1 MRANAPL
8 HVHVSTLFM
17 VLILLVGSLLGI
29 VGYRMADRL
38 ISSVSE
44 DLAQRISR
52 ETASELR
59 QLTEPAHTALQLL
72 QFEPLAGFTQFEQR
86 MTRLPLIKA
95 TLDHTPA
102 SASIFFGYPNGD
114 YFYVHRLRSAD
125 EREHFEA
132 PAGAHYMVR
141 SIERQGAAPRGR
153 QIFLNER
160 LQVMLARSVPD
171 YARSF
176 DPRNRSWYR
185 QALRHNDVFVTDP
198 YLFYTD
204 RQIGITLSRPSRH
217 ASGTVIGLDIQLRTL
232 GAGLARQKLTPS
244 SQLVLV
250 NAQGEVFAHE
260 NSFIVPRGGTSDRPA
275 LTPLARFGVP
285 VLTELSRHIQLSQVP
300 ATGTLQQVIDLAD
313 GPWQVTLN
321 TLPMLGDTSLLLINA
336 VPRHELLAAVY
347 EEGRFA
353 LIAALLII
361 LGAIALAWRF
371 ARGIARPLSGLVKEA
386 ESIRH
391 FDFGQTVPLKSYVLE
406 VNTLARGVAQMKR
419 TIRQFLDISS
429 AISGEKHFD
438 RLLPRLLGETVA
450 AVNAAAGVLYLRDD
464 GGLKPAC
471 ARGIDGQAMDAAALQ
486 QLHRLALPHPREPS
500 AATPP
505 EQDVPLLGLALSQGR
520 VLSGPLQP
528 VDMLTLGLS
537 KLGEHPWPPHAMAVP
552 LLNRQRELVGAMLI
566 LSETPSENDRVSFL
580 GALSGTAAVAL
591 EAQALI
597 SEQKALFD
605 ALIQLI
611 ANAIDTKSA
620 YTGGHCAR
628 VPELTRMLAEAAC
641 AAQEGP
647 YASFRLNEEGWETLR
662 MAAWL
667 HDCGKITTPE
677 YVVDK
682 ATKLETL
689 YNRIHEVR
697 MRFEVLK
704 RDAEIHCLQ
713 GILGGGD
720 EAACRQDLAK
730 TLAELDD
737 DFAFVA
743 RCNLGSEAMV
753 PEDQQRLLEVAQRTW
768 QRTLDDRLGLSPL
781 ELQRH
786 PQDVALPLPVSE
798 SVLADKPQHRLERPS
813 HDQIPKDNRWG
824 FRMSEPKLLYNQGEL
839 YNLRVGYGTL
849 TNEER
854 FKINQHIVQ
863 TEVMLRQ
870 LPFPPYLANVPEIAA
885 GHHEKMDG
893 SGYPKGL
900 HQAQLRPE
908 TRMLA
913 IADIFEALTASDRP
927 YKPGKRLSEAI
938 EILHRMSQ
946 RGHIDPALFALFL
959 SSGVYKTYAER
970 FMDPSQIDAV
980 PVATYLAATDRVR
993 AGPAPHQPDGAS
1005 DAQRAE
1011 PAAARTLANS
1021 SA

>member
-17 VLILLVGSLLGI
+17 VLILVVGSLLGF

-38 ISSVSE
+38 ISSVSA

-52 ETASELR
+52 ETSAELR
-59 QLTEPAHTALQLL
+59 LLTEPAHTALQLL
-72 QFEPLAGFTQFEQR
+72 QFDPLASLTQFEQR
-86 MTRLPLIKA
+86 MARLPLIKA

-102 SASIFFGYPNGD
+102 SASIFFGYPTGD
-114 YFYVHRLRSAD
+114 YFFVRRLHDAQ
-125 EREHFEA
+125 EREQFQA

-141 SIERQGAAPRGR
+141 SIERQGATPRGR
-153 QIFLNER
+153 QLYLNSQM
-160 LQVMLARSVPD
+160 QVLSALSVPD
-171 YARSF
+171 YARGY

-185 QALRHNDVFVTDP
+185 QALRNSEVHVTDP

-204 RQIGITLSRPSRH
+204 RQVGITLSRQSRH

-232 GAGLARQKLTPS
+232 GAGMARQKLTPH

-260 NSFIVPRGGTSDRPA
+260 NSFIVPRGGSHDRPA
-275 LTPLARFGVP
+275 LTHLARFGVP
-285 VLTELSRHIQLSQVP
+285 VLTELSKHLQLSQVP
-300 ATGTLQQVIDLAD
+300 ATGSLQQVVSLPD
-313 GPWQVTLN
+313 GSWQVTLN
-321 TLPMLGDTSLLLINA
+321 SLPMLGSTPLLLINA
-336 VPRHELLAAVY
+336 VPRHELLATVY
-347 EEGRFA
+347 QEGRVA
-353 LIAALLII
+353 IIAALLII
-361 LGAIALAWRF
+361 LGAIVLAWRF
-371 ARGIARPLSGLVKEA
+371 ARGISRPLSGLVKEA

-391 FDFGQTVPLKSYVLE
+391 FDFGQTVPLRSYVLE
-406 VNTLARGVAQMKR
+406 VNTLARTVGEMKR
-419 TIRQFLDISS
+419 TIRQFLEISS

-438 RLLPRLLGETVA
+438 RLLPRLLGETVS
-450 AVNAAAGVLYLRDD
+450 AVNAAAGVLYLRED

-471 ARGIDGQAMDAAALQ
+471 AQGIDGQAIDAAALQ
-486 QLHRLALPHPREPS
+486 RLHRLALPNPKEPS
-500 AATPP
+500 AAPRP
-505 EQDVPLLGLALSQGR
+505 AQDVPLLGLALSQGR

-537 KLGEHPWPPHAMAVP
+537 ELGEQPWPPHAMAVP
-552 LLNRQRELVGAMLI
+552 LLNRQRDLVGAMLI
-566 LSETPSENDRVSFL
+566 LSEAPSENDRVSFL

-641 AAQEGP
+641 EAREGP
-647 YASFRLNEEGWETLR
+647 YASFHLNDEGWETLR

-713 GILGGGD
+713 GILEGGD
-720 EAACRQDLAK
+720 EAACRQNLAR
-730 TLAELDD
+730 TLTELDE

-743 RCNLGSEAMV
+743 RCNLGSEAMA

-786 PQDVALPLPVSE
+786 PQDVALPLPVTE
-798 SVLADKPQHRLERPS
+798 SVLADKPQHRMERPV
-813 HDQIPKDNRWG
+813 HDQMPKDDRWG
-824 FRMSEPKLLYNQGEL
+824 FRMAEPKLLYNQGEL

-849 TNEER
+849 TEEER

-870 LPFPPYLANVPEIAA
+870 LPFPPHLTHVSEIAA

-893 SGYPKGL
+893 TGYPKGL
-900 HQAQLRPE
+900 HHEQLRPE

-927 YKPGKRLSEAI
+927 YKKPKKLSEAI
-938 EILHRMSQ
+938 EILNRMSQ

-959 SSGVYKTYAER
+959 TSGVYRVYAER
-970 FMDPSQIDAV
+970 FLDPSQIDDV
-980 PVATYLAATDRVR
+980 PVTTYLAATDGTRL
-993 AGPAPHQPDGAS
+993 
-1005 DAQRAE
+1005 AQRAD
-1011 PAAARTLANS
+1011 PAAARTLASS

>member
-17 VLILLVGSLLGI
+17 VLILVVGSLLGF

-38 ISSVSE
+38 ISSVSA

-52 ETASELR
+52 ETSAELR
-59 QLTEPAHTALQLL
+59 LLTEPAHTALQLL
-72 QFEPLAGFTQFEQR
+72 QFDPLASLTQFEQR
-86 MTRLPLIKA
+86 MARLPLIKA

-102 SASIFFGYPNGD
+102 SASIFFGYPTGD
-114 YFYVHRLRSAD
+114 YFFVRRLHDAQ
-125 EREHFEA
+125 EREQFQA

-141 SIERQGAAPRGR
+141 SIERQGATPRGR
-153 QIFLNER
+153 QLYLNSQM
-160 LQVMLARSVPD
+160 QVLSALSVPD
-171 YARSF
+171 YARGY

-185 QALRHNDVFVTDP
+185 QALRNSEVHVTDP

-204 RQIGITLSRPSRH
+204 RQVGITLSRQSRH

-232 GAGLARQKLTPS
+232 GAGMARQKLTPH

-260 NSFIVPRGGTSDRPA
+260 NSFIVPRGGSHDRPA
-275 LTPLARFGVP
+275 LTHLARFGVP
-285 VLTELSRHIQLSQVP
+285 VLTELSKHLQLSQVP
-300 ATGTLQQVIDLAD
+300 VTGSLQQVVSLPD

-321 TLPMLGDTSLLLINA
+321 SLPMLGSTPLLLINA
-336 VPRHELLAAVY
+336 VPRHELLATVY
-347 EEGRFA
+347 QEGRFA
-353 LIAALLII
+353 IIAALLII
-361 LGAIALAWRF
+361 LGAIVLAWRF
-371 ARGIARPLSGLVKEA
+371 ARGISRPLSGLVKEA

-391 FDFGQTVPLKSYVLE
+391 FDFGQTVPLRSYVLE
-406 VNTLARGVAQMKR
+406 VNTLARTVGEMKR
-419 TIRQFLDISS
+419 TIRQFLEISS

-438 RLLPRLLGETVA
+438 RLLPRLLGETVS
-450 AVNAAAGVLYLRDD
+450 AVNAAAGVLYLRED

-471 ARGIDGQAMDAAALQ
+471 AQGIDGQAIDAAALQ
-486 QLHRLALPHPREPS
+486 RLHRLALPHPRDP
-500 AATPP
+500 AATTPTG
-505 EQDVPLLGLALSQGR
+505 QDVPLLGL
-520 VLSGPLQP
+520 
-528 VDMLTLGLS
+528 
-537 KLGEHPWPPHAMAVP
+537 
-552 LLNRQRELVGAMLI
+552 
-566 LSETPSENDRVSFL
+566 
-580 GALSGTAAVAL
+580 
-591 EAQALI
+591 ALI

-641 AAQEGP
+641 EAREGP
-647 YASFRLNEEGWETLR
+647 YASFHLNDEGWETLR

-682 ATKLETL
+682 ATKLEAL

-704 RDAEIHCLQ
+704 RDAELHCLQ
-713 GILGGGD
+713 GILEGGD
-720 EAACRQDLAK
+720 EAACRQNLAR
-730 TLAELDD
+730 TLTELDE

-743 RCNLGSEAMV
+743 RCNLGSEAMA

-786 PQDVALPLPVSE
+786 PQDVALPLPVTE
-798 SVLADKPQHRLERPS
+798 SVLADKPQHRMERPV
-813 HDQIPKDNRWG
+813 HDLMPKDDRWG
-824 FRMSEPKLLYNQGEL
+824 FRMAEPKLLYNQGEL

-849 TNEER
+849 TEEER

-870 LPFPPYLANVPEIAA
+870 LPFPPHLTHVPEIAA

-893 SGYPKGL
+893 TGYPKGL
-900 HQAQLRPE
+900 HHEQLRPE

-927 YKPGKRLSEAI
+927 YKKPKKLSEAI
-938 EILHRMSQ
+938 EILNRMSQ

-959 SSGVYKTYAER
+959 SSGVYRVYAER
-970 FMDPSQIDAV
+970 FLDPSQIDDV
-980 PVATYLAATDRVR
+980 PVTTYLAATDGTRL
-993 AGPAPHQPDGAS
+993 
-1005 DAQRAE
+1005 AQRAD
-1011 PAAARTLANS
+1011 PAAARTLASS

>member
-17 VLILLVGSLLGI
+17 VLILVVGSLLGF

-38 ISSVSE
+38 ISSVSA

-52 ETASELR
+52 ETSSELR
-59 QLTEPAHTALQLL
+59 LLTEPAHTALQLL
-72 QFEPLAGFTQFEQR
+72 QFDPLAGLTQFEQR
-86 MTRLPLIKA
+86 MARLPLIKA

-102 SASIFFGYPNGD
+102 SASIFFGYPTGD
-114 YFYVHRLRSAD
+114 YFFVRRLHDAQ
-125 EREHFEA
+125 EREQFQA

-141 SIERQGAAPRGR
+141 SIERQGATPRGR
-153 QIFLNER
+153 QLYLNSQM
-160 LQVMLARSVPD
+160 QVLSALSVPD
-171 YARSF
+171 YARGY

-185 QALRHNDVFVTDP
+185 QALRNSEVHVTDP

-204 RQIGITLSRPSRH
+204 RQVGITLSRQSRH

-232 GAGLARQKLTPS
+232 GAGMARQKLTPH

-260 NSFIVPRGGTSDRPA
+260 NSFIVPRGGSHDRPA
-275 LTPLARFGVP
+275 LTHLARFGVP
-285 VLTELSRHIQLSQVP
+285 VLTELSKHLQLSQVP
-300 ATGTLQQVIDLAD
+300 ATGSLQQVVSLPD
-313 GPWQVTLN
+313 GSWQVTLN
-321 TLPMLGDTSLLLINA
+321 SLPMLGSTPLLLINA
-336 VPRHELLAAVY
+336 VPRHELLATVY
-347 EEGRFA
+347 QEGRVA
-353 LIAALLII
+353 IIAALLII
-361 LGAIALAWRF
+361 LGAIVLAWRF
-371 ARGIARPLSGLVKEA
+371 ARGISRPLSGLVKEA

-391 FDFGQTVPLKSYVLE
+391 FDFGQTVPLRSYVLE
-406 VNTLARGVAQMKR
+406 VNTLARTVGEMKR
-419 TIRQFLDISS
+419 TIRQFLEISS

-438 RLLPRLLGETVA
+438 RLLPRLLGETVS
-450 AVNAAAGVLYLRDD
+450 AVNAAAGVLYLRED

-471 ARGIDGQAMDAAALQ
+471 AQGIDGQAIDAAALQ
-486 QLHRLALPHPREPS
+486 RLHRLALPNPKEPS
-500 AATPP
+500 AAPRP
-505 EQDVPLLGLALSQGR
+505 AQDVPLLGLALSQGR

-537 KLGEHPWPPHAMAVP
+537 ELGEQPWPPHAMAVP
-552 LLNRQRELVGAMLI
+552 LLNRQRDLVGAMLI
-566 LSETPSENDRVSFL
+566 LSETPSEKDRASFL

-591 EAQALI
+591 EAQSLI
-597 SEQKALFD
+597 SEQKVLFD

-641 AAQEGP
+641 ETREGP
-647 YASFRLNEEGWETLR
+647 YTSFHLNDEGWETLR

-682 ATKLETL
+682 ATKLEAL

-713 GILGGGD
+713 GILEGGD
-720 EAACRQDLAK
+720 EAACRQNLAR
-730 TLAELDD
+730 TLTELDE

-743 RCNLGSEAMV
+743 RCNLGSEAMA

-786 PQDVALPLPVSE
+786 PQDVALPLPVTE
-798 SVLADKPQHRLERPS
+798 SVLADKPQHRMERPV
-813 HDQIPKDNRWG
+813 HDQMPKDDRWG
-824 FRMSEPKLLYNQGEL
+824 FRMAEPKLLYNQGEL
-839 YNLRVGYGTL
+839 YNLRLGYGTL
-849 TNEER
+849 TEEER

-870 LPFPPYLANVPEIAA
+870 LPFPPHLTHVPEIAA

-893 SGYPKGL
+893 TGYPKGL
-900 HQAQLRPE
+900 HHEQLRPE

-927 YKPGKRLSEAI
+927 YKKPKKLSEAI
-938 EILHRMSQ
+938 EILNRMSQ

-959 SSGVYKTYAER
+959 SSGVYRVYAER
-970 FMDPSQIDAV
+970 FLDPSQIDDV
-980 PVATYLAATDRVR
+980 PVTTYLAATDGTRL
-993 AGPAPHQPDGAS
+993 
-1005 DAQRAE
+1005 AQRAD
-1011 PAAARTLANS
+1011 PAVARTLASS

>member
-17 VLILLVGSLLGI
+17 VLILLVGSLLGF

-52 ETASELR
+52 ETSAELR
-59 QLTEPAHTALQLL
+59 LLTEPAHTALQLL
-72 QFEPLAGFTQFEQR
+72 QFDPLAGLTHFEQR

-102 SASIFFGYPNGD
+102 SASIFFGYPTGD
-114 YFYVHRLRSAD
+114 YFFVRRLRDAQ
-125 EREHFEA
+125 EREQFQA
-132 PAGAHYMVR
+132 PADAHYMVR
-141 SIERQGAAPRGR
+141 SIERQGSTPRGR
-153 QIFLNER
+153 QLYLNAR
-160 LQVMLARSVPD
+160 LQVLSALSVPD
-171 YARSF
+171 YARSY

-185 QALRHNDVFVTDP
+185 QALRSSEVHVTDP

-204 RQIGITLSRPSRH
+204 RQVGITLSRQSRH

-244 SQLVLV
+244 SQLALV

-260 NSFIVPRGGTSDRPA
+260 NTFIVPRGGTNEHPA
-275 LTPLARFGVP
+275 LTPLSRFGVP
-285 VLTELSRHIQLSQVP
+285 VLTELSKHIQLGQVP
-300 ATGTLQQVIDLAD
+300 ATGSLQQVIELPDEQ
-313 GPWQVTLN
+313 WQVTLN
-321 TLPMLGDTSLLLINA
+321 TLPVLGNTQLILINA

-347 EEGRFA
+347 DEGRA
-353 LIAALLII
+353 AIMAALLIVLGGI
-361 LGAIALAWRF
+361 LLAWRF
-371 ARGIARPLSGLVKEA
+371 ARGIARPLSVLVKEA

-406 VNTLARGVAQMKR
+406 VNTLARTVGEMKR
-419 TIRQFLDISS
+419 TIRQFLEISS

-438 RLLPRLLGETVA
+438 RLLPRLLDETVT
-450 AVNAAAGVLYLRDD
+450 AVNAAAGVLYLRED

-471 ARGIDGQAMDAAALQ
+471 ARGADGHAIDAAALRH
-486 QLHRLALPHPREPS
+486 LHRLTLPSHKDPS
-500 AATPP
+500 AAPP
-505 EQDVPLLGLALSQGR
+505 PGQDVPLLGLALSQGR

-537 KLGEHPWPPHAMAVP
+537 ELGEQPWPPHAMAVP

-566 LSETPSENDRVSFL
+566 LSDTPSEADRVSFL

-597 SEQKALFD
+597 SEQKVLFD

-641 AAQEGP
+641 AAKDGP
-647 YASFRLNEEGWETLR
+647 YASFRLNDEGWETLR

-697 MRFEVLK
+697 TRFEVLK

-713 GILGGGD
+713 VIVNGGD
-720 EAACRQDLAK
+720 EATCRHNLAK
-730 TLAELDD
+730 TLAELDE

-768 QRTLDDRLGLSPL
+768 QRTLDNRLGLSQL

-786 PQDVALPLPVSE
+786 PQDVALPLPVTE
-798 SVLADKPQHRLERPS
+798 SVLADKPEHRLERPA
-813 HDQIPKDNRWG
+813 HDQMPKDDRWG
-824 FRMSEPKLLYNQGEL
+824 FRMAEPKLLYNQGEL

-849 TNEER
+849 TEEER

-870 LPFPPYLANVPEIAA
+870 LPFPPYLSNVPEIAA
-885 GHHEKMDG
+885 GHHEKLDG
-893 SGYPKGL
+893 TGYPKGL
-900 HQAQLRPE
+900 HQEQLRPE

-927 YKPGKRLSEAI
+927 YKKAKQLSEAI
-938 EILHRMSQ
+938 EILNRMSQ

-959 SSGVYKTYAER
+959 SSGVYKAYAER
-970 FMDPSQIDAV
+970 FMEPSQIDEV
-980 PVATYLAATDRVR
+980 PVTRYLASIEQVRTD
-993 AGPAPHQPDGAS
+993 
-1005 DAQRAE
+1005 QRADV
-1011 PAAARTLANS
+1011 AAARTLAS
-1021 SA
+1021 SST

>member
-17 VLILLVGSLLGI
+17 VLILVVGSLLGF

-38 ISSVSE
+38 ISSVSA

-52 ETASELR
+52 ETSAELR
-59 QLTEPAHTALQLL
+59 LLTEPAHTALQLL
-72 QFEPLAGFTQFEQR
+72 QFDPLASLTQFEQR
-86 MTRLPLIKA
+86 MARLPLIKA

-102 SASIFFGYPNGD
+102 SASIFFGYPTGD
-114 YFYVHRLRSAD
+114 YFFVRRLHDAQ
-125 EREHFEA
+125 EREQFQA

-141 SIERQGAAPRGR
+141 SIERQGATPRGR
-153 QIFLNER
+153 QLYLNSQM
-160 LQVMLARSVPD
+160 QVLSALSVPD
-171 YARSF
+171 YARGY

-185 QALRHNDVFVTDP
+185 QALRNSEVHVTDP

-204 RQIGITLSRPSRH
+204 RQVGITLSRQSRH

-232 GAGLARQKLTPS
+232 GAGMARQKLTPH

-260 NSFIVPRGGTSDRPA
+260 NSFIVPRGGSHDRPA
-275 LTPLARFGVP
+275 LTHLARFGVP
-285 VLTELSRHIQLSQVP
+285 VLTELSKHLQLSQVP
-300 ATGTLQQVIDLAD
+300 ATGSLQQVVSLPD
-313 GPWQVTLN
+313 GSWQVTLN
-321 TLPMLGDTSLLLINA
+321 SLPMLGSTPLLLINA
-336 VPRHELLAAVY
+336 VPRHELLATVY
-347 EEGRFA
+347 QEGRVA
-353 LIAALLII
+353 IIAALLII
-361 LGAIALAWRF
+361 LGAIVLAWRF
-371 ARGIARPLSGLVKEA
+371 ARGISRPLSGLVKEA

-391 FDFGQTVPLKSYVLE
+391 FDFGQTVPLRSYVLE
-406 VNTLARGVAQMKR
+406 VNTLARTVGEMKR
-419 TIRQFLDISS
+419 TIRQFLEISS

-438 RLLPRLLGETVA
+438 RLLPRLLGETVS
-450 AVNAAAGVLYLRDD
+450 AVNAAAGVLYLRED

-471 ARGIDGQAMDAAALQ
+471 AQGIDGQAIDAAALQ
-486 QLHRLALPHPREPS
+486 RLHRLALPHPRDP
-500 AATPP
+500 AATTPTG
-505 EQDVPLLGLALSQGR
+505 QDVPLLGLALSQGR

-537 KLGEHPWPPHAMAVP
+537 ELGEQPWPPHAMAVP
-552 LLNRQRELVGAMLI
+552 LLNRQRDLVGAMLI
-566 LSETPSENDRVSFL
+566 LSETPSEKDRASFL

-591 EAQALI
+591 EAQSLI
-597 SEQKALFD
+597 SEQKVLFD

-641 AAQEGP
+641 EARESP
-647 YASFRLNEEGWETLR
+647 YASFHLNDEGWETLR

-704 RDAEIHCLQ
+704 RDAELHCLQ
-713 GILGGGD
+713 GILEGGD
-720 EAACRQDLAK
+720 EAACRQNLAR
-730 TLAELDD
+730 TLTELDE

-743 RCNLGSEAMV
+743 RCNLGSEAMA

-786 PQDVALPLPVSE
+786 PQDVALPLPVTE
-798 SVLADKPQHRLERPS
+798 SVLADKPQHRMERPV
-813 HDQIPKDNRWG
+813 HDLMPKDDRWG
-824 FRMSEPKLLYNQGEL
+824 FRMAEPKLLYNQGEL
-839 YNLRVGYGTL
+839 YNLRVSYGTL
-849 TNEER
+849 TEEER

-870 LPFPPYLANVPEIAA
+870 LPFPPHLTHVPEIAA

-893 SGYPKGL
+893 TGYPKGL
-900 HQAQLRPE
+900 HHEQLRPE

-927 YKPGKRLSEAI
+927 YKKPKKLSEAI
-938 EILHRMSQ
+938 EILNRMSQ

-959 SSGVYKTYAER
+959 SSGVYRVYAER
-970 FMDPSQIDAV
+970 FLDPSQIDDV
-980 PVATYLAATDRVR
+980 PVTTYLAATDGTRL
-993 AGPAPHQPDGAS
+993 
-1005 DAQRAE
+1005 AQRAD
-1011 PAAARTLANS
+1011 PAAARTLASS

>member
-17 VLILLVGSLLGI
+17 VLILVVGSLLGF

-38 ISSVSE
+38 ISSVSA

-52 ETASELR
+52 ETSAELR
-59 QLTEPAHTALQLL
+59 LLTEPAHTALQLL
-72 QFEPLAGFTQFEQR
+72 QFDPLAGLTQFEQR
-86 MTRLPLIKA
+86 MARLPLIKA

-102 SASIFFGYPNGD
+102 SASIFFGYPTGD
-114 YFYVHRLRSAD
+114 YFFVRRLHDAQ
-125 EREHFEA
+125 EREQFQA

-141 SIERQGAAPRGR
+141 SIERQGATPRGR
-153 QIFLNER
+153 QLYLNSQM
-160 LQVMLARSVPD
+160 QVLSALSVPD
-171 YARSF
+171 YARSY

-185 QALRHNDVFVTDP
+185 QALRNSEVHVTDP

-204 RQIGITLSRPSRH
+204 RQVGITLSRQSRH

-232 GAGLARQKLTPS
+232 GAGMARQKLTPH

-260 NSFIVPRGGTSDRPA
+260 NSFIVPRGGSHDRPA
-275 LTPLARFGVP
+275 LTHLARFGVP
-285 VLTELSRHIQLSQVP
+285 VLTELSKHLQLSQVP
-300 ATGTLQQVIDLAD
+300 VTGSLQQVVSLPD

-321 TLPMLGDTSLLLINA
+321 SLPMLGSTPLLLINA
-336 VPRHELLAAVY
+336 VPRHELLATVY
-347 EEGRFA
+347 QEGRVA
-353 LIAALLII
+353 IIAALLII
-361 LGAIALAWRF
+361 LGAIVLAWRF
-371 ARGIARPLSGLVKEA
+371 ARGISRPLSGLVKEA

-391 FDFGQTVPLKSYVLE
+391 FDFGQTVPLRSYVLE
-406 VNTLARGVAQMKR
+406 VNTLARTVGEMKR
-419 TIRQFLDISS
+419 TIRQFLEISS

-438 RLLPRLLGETVA
+438 RLLPRLLGETVS
-450 AVNAAAGVLYLRDD
+450 AVNAAAGVLYLRED

-471 ARGIDGQAMDAAALQ
+471 AQGIDGQAIDAAALQ
-486 QLHRLALPHPREPS
+486 RLHRLALPNPKEPS
-500 AATPP
+500 AAPRP
-505 EQDVPLLGLALSQGR
+505 AQDVPLLGLALSQGR

-537 KLGEHPWPPHAMAVP
+537 ELGEQPWPPHAMAVP
-552 LLNRQRELVGAMLI
+552 LLNRQRDLVGAMLI
-566 LSETPSENDRVSFL
+566 LSETPSEKDRASFL

-641 AAQEGP
+641 EAREGP
-647 YASFRLNEEGWETLR
+647 YASFHLNDEGWETLR

-682 ATKLETL
+682 ATKLEAL

-713 GILGGGD
+713 GILEGGD
-720 EAACRQDLAK
+720 AAACRQNLARNL
-730 TLAELDD
+730 TELDE

-743 RCNLGSEAMV
+743 RCNLGSEAMA

-786 PQDVALPLPVSE
+786 PQDVALPLPVTE
-798 SVLADKPQHRLERPS
+798 SVLADKPQHRMERPV
-813 HDQIPKDNRWG
+813 HDQMPKDDRWG
-824 FRMSEPKLLYNQGEL
+824 FRMAEPKLLYNQGEL

-849 TNEER
+849 TEEER

-870 LPFPPYLANVPEIAA
+870 LPFPPHLTHVPEIAA

-893 SGYPKGL
+893 TGYPKGL
-900 HQAQLRPE
+900 HHEQLRPE

-927 YKPGKRLSEAI
+927 YKKPKKLSEAI
-938 EILHRMSQ
+938 EILNRMSQ

-959 SSGVYKTYAER
+959 SSGVYRVYAER
-970 FMDPSQIDAV
+970 FLDPSQIDDV
-980 PVATYLAATDRVR
+980 PVTTYLAATDGTRL
-993 AGPAPHQPDGAS
+993 
-1005 DAQRAE
+1005 AQRAD
-1011 PAAARTLANS
+1011 PAVARTLASS

>member
-17 VLILLVGSLLGI
+17 VLILLVGSLLGL

-38 ISSVSE
+38 ISTMAQ

-52 ETASELR
+52 ETSSELR
-59 QLTEPAHTALQLL
+59 QLTEPASTALQLL
-72 QFEPLAGFTQFEQR
+72 QFEPLAGATQFEQR
-86 MTRLPLIKA
+86 MARLPLIKA
-95 TLDHTPA
+95 VLDHTPA
-102 SASIFFGYPNGD
+102 SASIFFGYSSGD
-114 YFYVHRLRSAD
+114 YFFVRRLHDAQ
-125 EREHFEA
+125 EREQFQA

-153 QIFLNER
+153 QLYLNAQ
-160 LQVMLARSVPD
+160 LQVLRALSVPD
-171 YARSF
+171 YARSY
-176 DPRNRSWYR
+176 DPRQRSWYR
-185 QALRHNDVFVTDP
+185 QALRSNEVHATDP

-204 RQIGITLSRPSRH
+204 RQVGITLSRQSRH

-232 GAGLARQKLTPS
+232 GAGLARQKLTPN

-260 NSFIVPRGGTSDRPA
+260 NSFIVPRGGTNDHPA
-275 LTPLARFGVP
+275 LTHLARFGVP
-285 VLTELSRHIQLSQVP
+285 VLTELSQHIQLSQVP
-300 ATGTLQQVIDLAD
+300 ATGTLQQVVDLPD

-321 TLPMLGDTSLLLINA
+321 TLPMLGNTSLLLINA
-336 VPRHELLAAVY
+336 VPRHELLATVY
-347 EEGRFA
+347 DEGRTA
-353 LIAALLII
+353 LIAALLIV
-361 LGAIALAWRF
+361 LGAIVLAWRF
-371 ARGIARPLSGLVKEA
+371 AHGIARPLSGLVKEA

-391 FDFGQTVPLKSYVLE
+391 FDFGQTMPLKSYVLE
-406 VNTLARGVAQMKR
+406 VNTLARSVAQMKR
-419 TIRQFLDISS
+419 TIRQFLEISS

-438 RLLPRLLGETVA
+438 RLLPRLLDETVT
-450 AVNAAAGVLYLRDD
+450 AVNAAAGVLYLRED
-464 GGLKPAC
+464 GGLKAAC
-471 ARGIDGQAMDAAALQ
+471 ARGVDGRAIDAAALKH
-486 QLHRLALPHPREPS
+486 LHRLALPSHGDAPVS
-500 AATPP
+500 PP
-505 EQDVPLLGLALSQGR
+505 TTGQDLPLLGLALSQGR
-520 VLSGPLQP
+520 VLSGPLQA
-528 VDMLTLGLS
+528 VDLLTLGLS
-537 KLGEHPWPPHAMAVP
+537 ELSEQPWPPHAMAVP

-597 SEQKALFD
+597 NEQKVLFD

-628 VPELTRMLAEAAC
+628 VPELTRMLAEVAC
-641 AAQEGP
+641 AAKEGP
-647 YASFRLNEEGWETLR
+647 YASFRLNDEGWETLR

-697 MRFEVLK
+697 ARFEVLK

-713 GILGGGD
+713 GILNGGD
-720 EAACRQDLAK
+720 EAACRQQLAK
-730 TLAELDD
+730 TLAELDA

-743 RCNLGSEAMV
+743 RCNLGGEAMV

-768 QRTLDDRLGLSPL
+768 QRTLDDRLGLSPQ

-786 PQDVALPLPVSE
+786 PQDVALPLPVTE
-798 SVLADKPQHRLERPS
+798 SVLADKPQHRMERPV
-813 HDQIPKDNRWG
+813 HDQMPRDGSWG
-824 FRMSEPKLLYNQGEL
+824 FRMAEPKLLYNQGEL

-849 TNEER
+849 TEEER

-885 GHHEKMDG
+885 GHHEKLDG
-893 SGYPKGL
+893 TGYPKGL
-900 HQAQLRPE
+900 HQGQLRPE

-927 YKPGKRLSEAI
+927 YKKAKRLSEAI

-946 RGHIDPALFALFL
+946 RGHVDPDLFALFL
-959 SSGVYKTYAER
+959 SSGVYQAYAER
-970 FMDPSQIDAV
+970 FMDPSQIDEV
-980 PVATYLAATDRVR
+980 PVSAYLVP
-993 AGPAPHQPDGAS
+993 AGPAHAD
-1005 DAQRAE
+1005 QRAE
-1011 PAAARTLANS
+1011 PAAARTLASS

>member
-17 VLILLVGSLLGI
+17 VLILVVGSLLGF

-38 ISSVSE
+38 ISSVSA

-52 ETASELR
+52 ETSSELR
-59 QLTEPAHTALQLL
+59 LLTEPAHTALQLL
-72 QFEPLAGFTQFEQR
+72 QFDPLAGLTQFEQR
-86 MTRLPLIKA
+86 MARLPLIKA

-102 SASIFFGYPNGD
+102 SASIFFGYPTGD
-114 YFYVHRLRSAD
+114 YFFVRRLHDAQ
-125 EREHFEA
+125 EREQFQA

-141 SIERQGAAPRGR
+141 SIERQGATPRGR
-153 QIFLNER
+153 QLYLNSQM
-160 LQVMLARSVPD
+160 QVLSALSVPD
-171 YARSF
+171 YARGY

-185 QALRHNDVFVTDP
+185 QALRNSEVHVTDP

-204 RQIGITLSRPSRH
+204 RQVGITLSRQSRH

-232 GAGLARQKLTPS
+232 GAGMARQKLTPH

-260 NSFIVPRGGTSDRPA
+260 NSFIVPRGGSHDRPA
-275 LTPLARFGVP
+275 LTHLARFGVP
-285 VLTELSRHIQLSQVP
+285 VLTELSKHLQLSQVP
-300 ATGTLQQVIDLAD
+300 ATGSLQQVVSLPD
-313 GPWQVTLN
+313 GSWQVTLN
-321 TLPMLGDTSLLLINA
+321 SLPMLGSTPLLLINA
-336 VPRHELLAAVY
+336 VPRHELLATVY
-347 EEGRFA
+347 QEGRVA
-353 LIAALLII
+353 IIAALLII
-361 LGAIALAWRF
+361 LGAIVLAWRF
-371 ARGIARPLSGLVKEA
+371 ARGISRPLSGLVKEA

-391 FDFGQTVPLKSYVLE
+391 FDFGQTVPLRSYVLE
-406 VNTLARGVAQMKR
+406 VNTLARTVGEMKR
-419 TIRQFLDISS
+419 TIRQFLEISS

-438 RLLPRLLGETVA
+438 RLLPRLLGETVS
-450 AVNAAAGVLYLRDD
+450 AVNAAAGVLYLRED

-471 ARGIDGQAMDAAALQ
+471 AQGIDGQAIDAAALQ
-486 QLHRLALPHPREPS
+486 RLHRLALPNPKEPS
-500 AATPP
+500 AAPRP

-537 KLGEHPWPPHAMAVP
+537 ELGEQPWPPHAMAVP
-552 LLNRQRELVGAMLI
+552 LLNRQRDLVGAMLI
-566 LSETPSENDRVSFL
+566 LSETPSEKDRASFL

-591 EAQALI
+591 EAQSLI

-641 AAQEGP
+641 EAREGP
-647 YASFRLNEEGWETLR
+647 YASFHLNDEGWETLR

-682 ATKLETL
+682 ATKLEAL

-704 RDAEIHCLQ
+704 RDAELHCLQ
-713 GILGGGD
+713 GILEGGD
-720 EAACRQDLAK
+720 EAACRQNLAR
-730 TLAELDD
+730 TLTELDE

-743 RCNLGSEAMV
+743 RCNLGSEAMA

-786 PQDVALPLPVSE
+786 PQDVALPLPVTE
-798 SVLADKPQHRLERPS
+798 SVLADKPQHRMERPV
-813 HDQIPKDNRWG
+813 HDQMPKDDRWG
-824 FRMSEPKLLYNQGEL
+824 FRMAEPKLLYNQGEL

-849 TNEER
+849 TEEER

-870 LPFPPYLANVPEIAA
+870 LPFPPHLTHVPEIAA

-893 SGYPKGL
+893 TGYPKGL
-900 HQAQLRPE
+900 HHEQLRPE

-927 YKPGKRLSEAI
+927 YKKPKKLSEAI
-938 EILHRMSQ
+938 EILNRMSQ

-959 SSGVYKTYAER
+959 SSGVYRVYAER
-970 FMDPSQIDAV
+970 FLDPSQIDDV
-980 PVATYLAATDRVR
+980 PVTTYLAATDGTRL
-993 AGPAPHQPDGAS
+993 
-1005 DAQRAE
+1005 AQRAD
-1011 PAAARTLANS
+1011 PAVARTLASS